1 MKKRLLIT
9 SIVMMLVVAVAL
21 STATYA
27 WFTSNANVTA
37 TTLSMT
43 AAINEAPALEI
54 SYVNTE
60 GTWLT
65 TIAAT
70 SDTPEG
76 GFKPAAPET
85 LTLADPT
92 AQDPVAGTYLSALT
106 WKNATVVN
114 GKFNNDVTQTNTNYV
129 WHDNASHQ
137 SFFLHNASTA
147 NGISGITMT
156 ATIEGDAAPFIRIA
170 VFKKVGSNFELY
182 GVIANYVQITEDDEF
197 DSGATYYTHPDST
210 TYTPASVTSDGF
222 AAAVAGGLYRVG
234 TVATGTVAANGTL
247 VSTNISEQDICS
259 VSVAL
264 GSLGV
269 NNSAVGGADE
279 MELKVVV
286 WMDGS
291 ALNDDTAGP
300 GTGTPK
306 TGKVSSIALDF
317 KAAR

>member
-70 SDTPEG
+70 SDSPEG
-76 GFKPAAPET
+76 GFKPAAPQT
-85 LTLADPT
+85 LTIADPT
-92 AQDPVAGTYLSALT
+92 AQTPVAGTYLSALT
-106 WKNATVVN
+106 WNNATVVN
-114 GKFNNDVTQTNTNYV
+114 GKFNDDVTSGHEYV
-129 WHDNASHQ
+129 WHDTASAHT

-156 ATIEGDAAPFIRIA
+156 ASIQGDAAPFIRIA
-170 VFKKVGSNFELY
+170 VFKKVGQNFELY
-182 GVIANYVQITEDDEF
+182 GVIANYVQITANDAF
-197 DSGATYYTHPDST
+197 DSHATYYTLSGT
-210 TYTPASVTSDGF
+210 TYSEASVTSDGF
-222 AAAVAGGLYRVG
+222 AAAVTGGLYRVG
-234 TVATGTVAANGTL
+234 TVATGTVAANDTL
-247 VSTNISEQDICS
+247 VTTNVPEQDICT

-264 GSLGV
+264 GNLTDRKS
-269 NNSAVGGADE
+269 
-279 MELKVVV
+279 VV
-286 WMDGS
+286 
-291 ALNDDTAGP
+291 
-300 GTGTPK
+300 
-306 TGKVSSIALDF
+306 
-317 KAAR
+317 

>member
-37 TTLSMT
+37 TTLTMT

-54 SYVNTE
+54 SYVDTE

-65 TIAAT
+65 TIAAV

-85 LTLADPT
+85 LTLHADAPAT
-92 AQDPVAGTYLSALT
+92 TGTYFSALT

-114 GKFNNDVTQTNTNYV
+114 GKFNADVTSGNQYV
-129 WHDNASHQ
+129 WHDAASAHT

-156 ATIEGDAAPFIRIA
+156 ATISGAAASFIRIA
-170 VFKKVGSNFELY
+170 VFKNDGSDNFELY
-182 GVIANYVQITEDDEF
+182 GIISNGELYTLATAYDG
-197 DSGATYYTHPDST
+197 GATYYTT
-210 TYTPASVTSDGF
+210 DGTVQTIADAEAF
-222 AAAVAGGLYRVG
+222 AAAGQLYTKTAV
-234 TVATGTVAANGTL
+234 TSVATGTVAANGSL
-247 VSTNISEQDICS
+247 VSSNISNQNICTT
-259 VSVAL
+259 SVAL
-264 GSLGV
+264 GDLDV
-269 NNSAVGGADE
+269 NDNAQGGDDQ

-286 WMDGS
+286 WMDGAS
-291 ALNDDTAGP
+291 LNDDTAGS
-300 GTGTPK
+300 
-306 TGKVSSIALDF
+306 TGKVSSISLNFA
-317 KAAR
+317 AAR